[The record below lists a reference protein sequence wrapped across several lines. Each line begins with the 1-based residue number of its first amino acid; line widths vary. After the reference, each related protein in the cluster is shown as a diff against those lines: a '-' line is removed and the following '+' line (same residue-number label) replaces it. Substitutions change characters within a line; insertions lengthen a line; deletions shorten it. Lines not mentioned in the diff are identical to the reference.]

1 MGVITAAHGIKGQV
15 KIKSFTAQ
23 AADIAAYGPLL
34 LDAGPEE
41 VEILSLKPARG
52 LLIAT
57 LKGVDDRNAAE
68 ALKGRQLKLPR
79 AKLPE
84 TAADDEFYIADLIGL
99 TVEDTEGRPVGRVA
113 AGHDFGAGDLLEIRP
128 AGGGA
133 TFYLPF
139 TRASVPEVDIAG
151 GRLVVT
157 PPEDGE
163 RGDV

>member
-1 MGVITAAHGIKGQV
+1 
-15 KIKSFTAQ
+15 
-23 AADIAAYGPLL
+23 
-34 LDAGPEE
+34 
-41 VEILSLKPARG
+41 
-52 LLIAT
+52 LIAT

-113 AGHDFGAGDLLEIRP
+113 AVHDFGAGDLLEIRP

-151 GRLVVT
+151 RRLVVT

>member
-34 LDAGPEE
+34 LDDGPEE
-41 VEILSLKPARG
+41 VEILSLTPARG
-52 LLIAT
+52 VFIAT

-68 ALKGRQLKLPR
+68 ALKGRKLKLPR

-99 TVEDTEGRPVGRVA
+99 TVEDTEGRPVGQVA
-113 AGHDFGAGDLLEIRP
+113 AVQNFGAGDLLEIRP
-128 AGGGA
+128 AGGGP

-139 TRASVPEVDIAG
+139 TREAAPQVLLDER
-151 GRLVVT
+151 RLVVRL
-157 PPEDGE
+157 PENDG
-163 RGDV
+163 

>member
-99 TVEDTEGRPVGRVA
+99 TVEDTEGRP
-113 AGHDFGAGDLLEIRP
+113 
-128 AGGGA
+128 
-133 TFYLPF
+133 
-139 TRASVPEVDIAG
+139 
-151 GRLVVT
+151 
-157 PPEDGE
+157 
-163 RGDV
+163 